1 MKRLFD
7 KTLQNRKVGWMCLF
21 FNLVILCGSGN
32 LFAQNG
38 EERQFT
44 VKFEKVPVKE
54 VITYLDNHSDYDFL
68 YNNKLIDA
76 LPKVSLDVKNA
87 SLRAILDFCF
97 KGTNVIY
104 EFQNKLVVLK
114 EKPKK
119 ESEVERLSIQG
130 MVVDEKGEVLPGVT
144 ILIKGSTHGTASDAD
159 GKFKLDYVKAKN
171 VILVFSFISMKTQE
185 VEVIRDGKVL
195 VSDFT
200 QLNIRMKPD
209 TQEVDEVIVTGY
221 ANISKKSFT
230 GSVTT
235 INKEQLKT
243 VSPNNI
249 IAGIQMFD
257 PSFRIKE
264 NLAMGSNPNALPE
277 MYVRGQSGI
286 GITELD
292 KTDISET
299 SLNSNPNLP
308 TFILDGYEVSV
319 TKVYDLDVNR
329 IESIN
334 LLKDAAA
341 TAMYGSRA
349 ANGVVVITTIAP
361 KPGELV
367 VNYNADIKL
376 SMPDLSFYNLMD
388 ARQKL
393 EAEVAAGLFES
404 DDPTRFTNLQK
415 IYNAKLQNIEKGIN
429 TDWMALPLR
438 NPLSHKH
445 NIYLEGGVKNM
456 RYGVDLKYDRDNGVM
471 KDSYRETM
479 GFGFTLSYQM
489 DKFHFR
495 NNATYDG
502 MNSRESP
509 YGNYSEIVK
518 MNPYD
523 SYLDEHGRVSSDMKD
538 WHGGGNYRNPVY
550 DATLASFDQTNY
562 REFYNNFDVRW
573 YITSKL
579 NLKANIA
586 FNYKVEETE
595 KFQDP
600 EATFFL
606 NRDIK
611 GDLRIT
617 ERISSGYDFNGLIY
631 YNDQIDKHNINLAAG
646 VNIKETISKYK
657 GLYYVDFPEGGY
669 SSPDF
674 AKELRGKPTNAYD
687 KVRLFGALFTL
698 NYSFDNIYL
707 ADVSMRL
714 DGSSQFGTKKKYA
727 PFASGGLGLNIHNYS
742 FFKERMPWLQQLKV
756 RGSYGMTGKVNFP
769 SYTAQNRF
777 FFETDAWYTTGHA
790 AKLDYMGNPNLEWEK
805 TEIFDIGAELS
816 LCNEAFYM
824 KFTYYRK
831 NTKDLIA
838 DMFIPSSSGFTSYKE
853 NVGCVE
859 NEGIELN
866 LRSKLIGNR
875 DLQLYVFVNTVHND
889 NRLTKISNS
898 MQTYNERV
906 NEHFTDDP
914 YNNDKPLLKY
924 YEGASLTSIYGM
936 NSLGIDPATG
946 KEYYRYQ
953 DGTTGYKWL
962 GNENVVIGDTEPM
975 FNGSFGFNLYYMGF
989 TLDAYFMYEFGGE
1002 IYNNTLLD
1010 KIERADLTRNCD
1022 VRVLQER
1029 WKEVGDVKQFKRLDA
1044 WKEPT
1049 LPTSRFVQDYN
1060 WLSLS
1065 SISLGY
1071 EFPKSLVEK
1080 IRLSRLKVQ
1089 LNASD
1094 LFTISSIKMEKGTQ
1108 YPFART
1114 FNFTLSASF

>member
-1 MKRLFD
+1 MKKLCG
-7 KTLQNRKVGWMCLF
+7 KILQNSKVKFMGFLVSLTVLF
-21 FNLVILCGSGN
+21 ISGD
-32 LFAQNG
+32 LLAQDKK
-38 EERQFT
+38 EQLFT
-44 VKFEKVPVKE
+44 VKFEKKPVKD
-54 VITYLDNHSDYDFL
+54 VITYLDIHSDYDFL
-68 YNNKLIDA
+68 YNNKIIDA
-76 LPKVSLDVKNA
+76 LPVITMDVKNA
-87 SLRAILDFCF
+87 TIRAILDICF
-97 KGTNVIY
+97 KKTNVVY
-104 EFQNKLVVLK
+104 EFQDKLIVLK
-114 EKPKK
+114 EYAKRDTK
-119 ESEVERLSIQG
+119 VEQLSIQG
-130 MVVDEKGEVLPGVT
+130 ASVDDKGEVLPGVT
-144 ILIKGSTHGTASDAD
+144 VLIKGSAHGTASNVD
-159 GKFKLDYVKAKN
+159 GEFKLDYVKAKN
-171 VILVFSFISMKTQE
+171 VTLVFSFIGMQSQE
-185 VEVIRDGKVL
+185 IEIIRDGKIL
-195 VSDFT
+195 VSDFSK
-200 QLNIRMKPD
+200 LNVRMKPD
-209 TQEVDEVIVTGY
+209 NTEMEEVIVTGY

-249 IAGIQMFD
+249 LAGIQMFD

-349 ANGVVVITTIAP
+349 ANGVVVITTVAP

-367 VNYNADIKL
+367 VNYNADVKL
-376 SMPDLSFYNLMD
+376 SMPDLSFYNLMN

-404 DDPTRFTNLQK
+404 NDPSRFSQLQK
-415 IYNAKLQNIEKGIN
+415 IYNLKLQNIEKGID

-438 NPLSHKH
+438 NSLSHKH
-445 NIYLEGGVKNM
+445 NIYMEGGVKNM

-502 MNSRESP
+502 MNSQESP
-509 YGNYSEIVK
+509 YGNFAEIVK

-523 SYLDEHGRVSSDMKD
+523 SYLDENGKVSSDMKD

-550 DATLASFDQTNY
+550 DATLASFDKTNY

-573 YITSKL
+573 YITPKL

-586 FNYKVEETE
+586 LTYKVEETE

-611 GDLRIT
+611 GDLRVT
-617 ERISSGYDFNGLIY
+617 ERISSGYDFNGLLY
-631 YNDQIDKHNINLAAG
+631 YNDQLDKHNINLAAG
-646 VNIKETISKYK
+646 INIKETISKYK

-687 KVRLFGALFTL
+687 KIRLFGALFTL
-698 NYSFDNIYL
+698 NYSYDNIYL

-742 FFKERMPWLQQLKV
+742 FFKDHLPWLQQLKV

-777 FFETDAWYTTGHA
+777 FFETDAWYTTGYA

-805 TEIFDIGAELS
+805 TEIFDIGAEVS
-816 LCNEAFYM
+816 MFREAFYM
-824 KFTYYRK
+824 KFTYYKK

-859 NEGIELN
+859 NKGIELN
-866 LRSKLIGNR
+866 LRSKVIGTQN
-875 DLQLYVFVNTVHND
+875 LQLYLFANAVHND

-906 NEHFTDDP
+906 NQHYADDP
-914 YNNDKPLLKY
+914 YSNDKPLLKY
-924 YEGASLTSIYGM
+924 FEGASLTSIYGM
-936 NSLGIDPATG
+936 NSMGIDPGTG
-946 KEYYRYQ
+946 REYYRYQ
-953 DGTTGYKWL
+953 DGSTGYRWL
-962 GNENVVIGDTEPM
+962 GNENVVIGDTEPL

-1022 VRVLQER
+1022 VRVLEER
-1029 WKEVGDVKQFKRLDA
+1029 WQKVGDVKRFKRLDA

-1049 LPTSRFVQDYN
+1049 LPTSRFVQDYD

-1071 EFPKSLVEK
+1071 EFPKKMVEK
-1080 IRLSRLKVQ
+1080 IRLSRLKLQ

-1094 LFTISSIKMEKGTQ
+1094 LFTVSSIKMEKGTS
-1108 YPFART
+1108 YPFARA